1 MELTPRNH
9 LFTLFTRL
17 TRLVIVSTLI
27 PLLRLQSLFKQL
39 WSKKGFY
46 VYT

>member
-17 TRLVIVSTLI
+17 TLFRHSVYIDSTAQTAI
-27 PLLRLQSLFKQL
+27 T
-39 WSKKGFY
+39 
-46 VYT
+46 V